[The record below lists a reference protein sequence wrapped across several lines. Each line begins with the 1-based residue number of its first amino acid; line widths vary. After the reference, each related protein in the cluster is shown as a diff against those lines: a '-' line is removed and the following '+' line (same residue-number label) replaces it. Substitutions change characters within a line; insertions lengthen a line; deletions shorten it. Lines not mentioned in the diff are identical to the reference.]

1 MSGGPF
7 PDAQIRTV
15 AAVIVDAGG
24 RVLLVRKQGSD
35 TFIQPGG
42 KREPGETALQTLA
55 RELREEQGV
64 ELCVESARRLGEFE
78 DAAVNEPGRRV
89 RGEAYA
95 VRVVGTPQA
104 GAEIGDEAEERPLD
118 VALVALLVGGEPL
131 AVVVGR
137 EVAEKREQGGGEV
150 CGHDQ
155 ALQMVSTEE
164 AWRCQT
170 RHFPSA

>member
-1 MSGGPF
+1 M
-7 PDAQIRTV
+7 DDRIRTV
-15 AAVIVDAGG
+15 AAVIADAEG

-55 RELREEQGV
+55 REPQEELGV
-64 ELCVESARRLGEFE
+64 ELCVEGARRLGEFE

-104 GAEIGDEAEERPLD
+104 SAEIAELRWIDPR
-118 VALVALLVGGEPL
+118 GEPACRIAPLSAGHILPAFL
-131 AVVVGR
+131 ASIG
-137 EVAEKREQGGGEV
+137 
-150 CGHDQ
+150 
-155 ALQMVSTEE
+155 
-164 AWRCQT
+164 
-170 RHFPSA
+170 